1 MTNRSFAEELEAAA
15 VRIGDFTRADLQIM
29 LRRAALRLR
38 NTDQIALDPAWRDIL
53 QSVAS
58 ELGVSKGDLVR
69 HIVRDWLVAN
79 AYLPAH
85 MLEEDGETAGEA

>member
-1 MTNRSFAEELEAAA
+1 MTNRSFADELEAAA
-15 VRIGDFTRADLQIM
+15 ARIGDIPRADLQIM

-38 NTDQIALDPAWRDIL
+38 NTDQIALDPEWRDTL
-53 QSVAS
+53 QSVAA
-58 ELGVSKGDLVR
+58 ELGMSQGDLVR
-69 HIVRDWLVAN
+69 QIVRDWLVAN